1 MELETRTSNT
11 TDTVAG
17 IPLAAIAIT
26 STIITTVPT
35 DRTEHRRRPPRR
47 FNGPISLMAVS
58 HPWSCWLAL
67 PFFAG
72 GTVSIRSMLFGLLIY
87 LLVAGGHEVAVAAVA
102 AVDYTTWEALEDT
115 AAEEWD
121 GGVADEVDGKLTNYI

>member
-1 MELETRTSNT
+1 
-11 TDTVAG
+11 
-17 IPLAAIAIT
+17 
-26 STIITTVPT
+26 
-35 DRTEHRRRPPRR
+35 
-47 FNGPISLMAVS
+47 
-58 HPWSCWLAL
+58 L